1 MSRGIFIS
9 YRRADASGHAGRLF
23 DRLAAHFGKDAVFM
37 DVEGIEAGVDF
48 VDVIGEAVGSCAV
61 LLAVMGRNWLT
72 SADER
77 GRRRLEDPQDFIRL
91 EIGNALARKVR
102 VVPVLVEGAQM
113 PAAEQLPEE
122 LRPLTR
128 RQALELRDSR
138 WDSDVEALIAVIE
151 RILAQAPREDASA
164 SADISRQET
173 RVAPTG
179 TPPVGHMGPRKRWIG
194 ITVVGLGLLA
204 VVIAAT
210 GLLWS
215 LGKGSEERASHESGL
230 RHQALDVQSSPAD
243 SPASVTPLPRE
254 QPLAAGN
261 RPSAAQKPPTSMPR
275 QNQQVVSDNRPG
287 PGPKPAP
294 GDPGGSGA
302 GYTPALPADPPIADH
317 VAKPDPPVAAAQ
329 THPPPVL
336 GGTGNPPQ
344 AVVTQPPGR
353 MIAVLARG
361 EPTRRD
367 FWEGE
372 ASQAYS
378 QKMVHLFATVL
389 QDHTGVTI
397 VATRPEGEWL
407 GSLLDGAAA
416 QRRRACESTGAQ
428 IVYVALARESFAIS
442 PTDSAYWPELRLGLI
457 ACHRDSLK
465 VTRHNLSP
473 RRGDDFPFAREM
485 GEAMQSFVRDTRHL
499 LSQ

>member
-1 MSRGIFIS
+1 MSKGIFIS

-61 LLAVMGRNWLT
+61 LLAVMGRNWLS
-72 SADER
+72 SADEQ

-128 RQALELRDSR
+128 RQALELRDNR
-138 WDSDVEALIAVIE
+138 WDSDVESLIAVIE
-151 RILAQAPREDASA
+151 RILAQASKKDTPAP
-164 SADISRQET
+164 ADISRHEPRAT
-173 RVAPTG
+173 TPDIARVG
-179 TPPVGHMGPRKRWIG
+179 RMGPRKIWIG
-194 ITVVGLGLLA
+194 QVAVGLGLVAL
-204 VVIAAT
+204 VMAAT

-215 LGKGSEERASHESGL
+215 LGKGHEERASHETGPT
-230 RHQALDVQSSPAD
+230 HQSQDGQSSPA
-243 SPASVTPLPRE
+243 ASRARATPLPSE
-254 QPLAAGN
+254 QPPAAGN
-261 RPSAAQKPPTSMPR
+261 RPSAAQTQPSSMPR
-275 QNQQVVSDNRPG
+275 QDQRVVSNHRPG
-287 PGPKPAP
+287 PGHKPTP
-294 GDPGGSGA
+294 GDPGTRDA
-302 GYTPALPADPPIADH
+302 GPTPALPKEPTITDH
-317 VAKPDPPVAAAQ
+317 VAKPDTPVAAAQ
-329 THPPPVL
+329 TPAPPVS
-336 GGTGNPPQ
+336 GGTGNTPQ
-344 AVVTQPPGR
+344 AVVTQSAGR

-372 ASQAYS
+372 ASQTYS
-378 QKMVHLFATVL
+378 LKMVQLFATVL
-389 QDHTGVTI
+389 QDHLGATI
-397 VATRPEGEWL
+397 VTTRPEGEWL

-416 QRRRACESTGAQ
+416 QWRRACESTGAQ

-442 PTDSAYWPELRLGLI
+442 PTDSAYWPELRLGLL
-457 ACHRDSLK
+457 ACHRDGLK

-499 LSQ
+499 LPQ